1 MSAAVVDIPI
11 KYQPRP
17 QQVEVHD
24 LVSKHRFGVVVAHRR
39 WGKSVCFANELIR
52 RALST
57 NKADYRAA
65 YISPTYSMSKSVIWD
80 ELRRYTVNIPQEFY
94 RFNESELRLDFA
106 NGARIRLFGAENP
119 DRLRG
124 LYFDTVVFDEADMS
138 KLETFTEVIRPAI
151 SDRKGDFYAIGT
163 YKYTAGTLGTLYD
176 MAEQEGWFRRT
187 YPADTS
193 GALDRDE
200 LQAAASVMSKEE
212 YAREYDCVRVAAVT
226 GAILGRLVDEADA
239 EDRITSVPHD
249 PSLPVTTA
257 WDLGIGDSTAIW
269 VCQQAGRG
277 EVRLIDYYEN
287 SGEGLHHYAQVLANK
302 GYTYREHIAPHDMG
316 IRELGTG
323 KTRLEVMQSLGVT
336 FRILPRISQSARSE
350 VDERIET
357 SRMLL
362 PRCWFDSQKTARG
375 VDALRSWRRAQNA
388 TTGEFNPMP
397 VHDWAS
403 HGADAFGYL
412 AMGIRE
418 VAKVNRPKVDNRR
431 IY

>member
-11 KYQPRP
+11 KYTPRP

-24 LVSKHRFGVVVAHRR
+24 LVSQHRFGVVVAHRR

-57 NKADYRAA
+57 NKEDYRAA

-94 RFNESELRLDFA
+94 RFTESELRLDFA

-193 GALDRDE
+193 GALDSDE
-200 LQAAASVMSKEE
+200 LKAAASVMSKEE

-239 EDRITSVPHD
+239 DGRITSVPHD

-257 WDLGIGDSTAIW
+257 WDLGIGDSTSIW
-269 VCQQAGRG
+269 FCQQAGRG

-287 SGEGLHHYAQVLANK
+287 SGEGLHHYAQVLADK

-336 FRILPRISQSARSE
+336 FRILPRVSQSARNE
-350 VDERIET
+350 IDERIET

-362 PRCWFDSQKTARG
+362 PRCWFDSKKTARG

-388 TTGEFNPMP
+388 TPGEFNPMP